1 MIRFWWI
8 ALLSASISGSI
19 ATAVLMLVCGL
30 LRFFKKEQP
39 LLFAGCL
46 ALALYLFPFALLF
59 PQKGLSL
66 PPVDP
71 NLSSGV
77 LPFVEP
83 FSPALTESSLAFAFL
98 SPAERILEMIS
109 FAWLLIFWLL
119 AFRSLCKNY
128 RFARF
133 GRLPFFPSAVM
144 HSLYRLSSGIQTPQ
158 IKNHRTF

>member
-1 MIRFWWI
+1 
-8 ALLSASISGSI
+8 
-19 ATAVLMLVCGL
+19 MLVCGL

-77 LPFVEP
+77 LPFVRP
-83 FSPALTESSLAFAFL
+83 FSPALTESSLTFAFL
-98 SPAERILEMIS
+98 SPAERILEMI
-109 FAWLLIFWLL
+109 
-119 AFRSLCKNY
+119 
-128 RFARF
+128 
-133 GRLPFFPSAVM
+133 PFV
-144 HSLYRLSSGIQTPQ
+144 
-158 IKNHRTF
+158 